1 MLFIDESTVQ
11 SLDEELELDLD
22 KLLGADEV
30 FPRTMIVLSF
40 SDLISEGFPVP
51 LHGYS
56 HNQGNFLNFLLND

>member
-1 MLFIDESTVQ
+1 MRFIDESTVQ